1 MDLDP
6 STAVV
11 REPLLS
17 NPKVTGATVMRP
29 FQGRHIYFVFFI
41 YNFILIDETHRRWL
55 TSFDDDS
62 VVPPS
67 LRNYT
72 SATAMTRSYSSL
84 SGSNNSSSNFLNNQE
99 NAILRQTGKT
109 NQQQPFKSTTLTAGL
124 SNQQPILEMPKALDY
139 RNFMEF
145 PRLQDDIRMKLFSS
159 LK

>member
-11 REPLLS
+11 REPLLR

-29 FQGRHIYFVFFI
+29 FQGRNFLFWFF
-41 YNFILIDETHRRWL
+41 NFIFIWIDEIHRRWL

-62 VVPPS
+62 VLPAS

-72 SATAMTRSYSSL
+72 SVTAMTRSYSSM
-84 SGSNNSSSNFLNNQE
+84 SGSNNSSSNYLNNQE

-109 NQQQPFKSTTLTAGL
+109 NQQQFKSTTLATGL
-124 SNQQPILEMPKALDY
+124 SGQQPILEMPKALDY

-145 PRLQDDIRMKLFSS
+145 PRLQDDIRVKLFSS